1 VSKFIS
7 EINQPNFTM
16 KRFLKISLT
25 VAIIGLLF
33 GSCSKPTF
41 TTFSFAFY
49 NVENLFDTI
58 DDPVINDSSFLP
70 TSQVAWNSQR
80 YYHKLENLALVISSI
95 DSAHF
100 PTVFGLCE
108 VENLSVLQDL
118 VKNPMVVKAN
128 YEILHKDSPDER
140 GIDVAMLYDPAKY
153 KPIETQYLKLVFPD
167 EPDNK
172 TRDILYSK
180 GLVAGKDTIHIFV
193 NHWTSRWGGQEE
205 TEPLRKFTG
214 SFIKQVVDS
223 ILNLNP
229 NANILIAGDMND
241 NPTDASIIENLN
253 AKMPVQPYTDE
264 TLYNLS
270 AKQFSEGYGTLYYK
284 SWDMFDQIIV
294 STPLLTGK
302 SGIKTLSADQK
313 IFRKEWLLFTPKNG
327 EARPNRTASGKNYYG
342 GFSDHLPVHLE
353 MEAQK

>member
-1 VSKFIS
+1 
-7 EINQPNFTM
+7 M
-16 KRFLKISLT
+16 KKLFKISLT
-25 VAIIGLLF
+25 VAIVGLLF

-58 DDPVINDSSFLP
+58 DDPAINDSSFLP
-70 TSQVAWNSQR
+70 TSQVAWNSKR
-80 YYHKLENLALVISSI
+80 YAHKLENLALVVSSI

-100 PTVFGLCE
+100 PTVFGLSE
-108 VENLSVLQDL
+108 VENIGVLQDL
-118 VKNPMVVKAN
+118 VKNPMLIKAN

-140 GIDVAMLYDPAKY
+140 GIDVAMLYDPANY
-153 KPIETQYLKLVFPD
+153 KPLKTQYLRLTFPE

-193 NHWTSRWGGQEE
+193 NHWVSRWGGQEE
-205 TEPLRKFTG
+205 TEPLRMFTG
-214 SFIKQVVDS
+214 TFIRNVVDS
-223 ILNLNP
+223 IFNLNP
-229 NANILIAGDMND
+229 NANILIAGDLND
-241 NPTDASIIENLN
+241 NPTDPSVAENLN
-253 AKMPVQPYTDE
+253 AVLPVLPYSE
-264 TLYNLS
+264 KTLYNLS
-270 AKQFSEGYGTLYYK
+270 AKQFSEGQGTLYYK

-302 SGIKTLSADQK
+302 SGIKTLSPDQK
-313 IFRKEWLLFTPKNG
+313 IFKKDWLMFQPKNG
-327 EARPNRTASGKNYYG
+327 EARPNRTASGRNYYG
-342 GFSDHLPVHLE
+342 GFSDHLPVLLE